1 VPSTSTRP
9 PPAPAPPAS
18 SSRDVVSGP
27 RRRRSDDSSRDVD
40 PVAQLTRELERAKK
54 VAAAFRDVGLA
65 LGAARDLDALLD
77 LVLARIVSTL
87 EADRATLYLLDR
99 ERNTLVSRLVQGGEV
114 RQIQLA
120 VGEGIAG
127 AVAETGEIV
136 LVRDA
141 YKDARFNPEWDL
153 TSGYRTRSIL
163 CVPMRDTSGRTSG
176 VVQVLNKKQGVF
188 TADDAG
194 LLTALATSA
203 GIAVENAVLLASLE
217 SNNAALLATKEE
229 LEHRVRDLRLLFDLE
244 RAMGRVTSLEELFVS
259 VLKEA
264 VKTSGARA
272 GAIALRHGPTDEMQL
287 YVLPHNARKTR
298 HVPWT
303 RGNGFLGDVVARG
316 VVVLTNDARSD
327 PRFDGE
333 AEDLIGKGEPCVLAV
348 PIEGEGDAE
357 TPMGAIALFG
367 KPDGGR
373 FVDADRTLM
382 LLLAAN
388 ASTSIRLQLAREG
401 REREERLTTIGRL
414 LAGVMHDLK
423 TPLGVLSGYL
433 QLMVQADD
441 RVQREEFGELA
452 HKQFGLI
459 SAMQREVLE
468 FARGERSMLVRK
480 VYLQPFFEDIS
491 RQIEGV
497 LARAG
502 VELTV
507 ELADRGVARFDEG
520 KLTRL
525 VHNLAR
531 NAAEAMAAQGGGK
544 FTIAVSRADDGA
556 LVLTFTDTGPGI
568 PKEIRHRLFQSF
580 VTSGKKG
587 GTGLGLAIAKKIA
600 EEHGGT
606 IEALPTAAG
615 QPSGAVFRLTIPQ
628 ATQAA
633 P

>member
-1 VPSTSTRP
+1 M
-9 PPAPAPPAS
+9 
-18 SSRDVVSGP
+18 
-27 RRRRSDDSSRDVD
+27 
-40 PVAQLTRELERAKK
+40 
-54 VAAAFRDVGLA
+54 AAAFRDVGLA
-65 LGAARDLDALLD
+65 LGAAQDLDALLD
-77 LVLARIVSTL
+77 VVLDRIVSTL

-99 ERNTLVSRLVQGGEV
+99 ERKLLVSRIVQGGEV

-127 AVAETGEIV
+127 AVAESGETI

-163 CVPMRDTSGRTSG
+163 CVPMRDTEGKTSG
-176 VVQVLNKKQGVF
+176 VVQVLNKRHGAF
-188 TADDAG
+188 TADDAE

-203 GIAVENAVLLASLE
+203 GIAVENAVLLASLAKK
-217 SNNAALLATKEE
+217 NAMLLAAKEQ

-244 RAMGRVTSLEELFVS
+244 RAMGQVTSLEELFVS

-264 VKTSGARA
+264 VKTCRARA

-287 YVLPHNARKTR
+287 YLLPHNARKTR

-303 RGNGFLGDVVARG
+303 RGNGFLADVVARG
-316 VVVLTNDARSD
+316 EVVLSNAARTD
-327 PRFDGE
+327 PRFDAE
-333 AEDLIGKGEPCVLAV
+333 ADELIGKGEPCVLVV

-357 TPMGAIALFG
+357 TPMGALALFG
-367 KPDGGR
+367 KDEGGA
-373 FVDADRTLM
+373 FGDDDRA
-382 LLLAAN
+382 LLLLFAAN
-388 ASTSIRLQLAREG
+388 ASTAIRLQLAREG

-414 LAGVMHDLK
+414 LSGVMHDLK

-433 QLMVQADD
+433 QLMVQADE
-441 RVQREEFGELA
+441 RAQREEFGELA

-480 VYLQPFFEDIS
+480 VYLQAFFEDIS

-502 VELTV
+502 VELTL
-507 ELADRGVARFDEG
+507 ELADKGVARFDEG

-525 VHNLAR
+525 IHNLAR

-544 FTIAVSRADDGA
+544 FTIAVSRADDA
-556 LVLTFTDTGPGI
+556 LVVTFSDTGPGI

-600 EEHGGT
+600 DEHGGS
-606 IEALPTAAG
+606 IVALPAAPG
-615 QPSGAVFRLTIPQ
+615 APGAVFRLTLPQ
-628 ATQAA
+628 PKAA
-633 P
+633 S